1 MVLINFTERCLNH
14 DIFGYFE
21 KLGVRFQI
29 VEEVKKEFFIKVK
42 PLGETRFR
50 TYTRNNTLQIISNDD
65 IEANI
70 ETMNDFVNKG
80 FGKGEL
86 FSALYYIGQSNL
98 KLVSDDRVV
107 QKVFEEKFN
116 EKLTRTHDLL
126 TVLVKNGVITEKQGD
141 EIMDEMIE
149 NGFWLKK

>member
-1 MVLINFTERCLNH
+1 
-14 DIFGYFE
+14 
-21 KLGVRFQI
+21 
-29 VEEVKKEFFIKVK
+29 VEEVKTEFFKKVK
-42 PLGETRFR
+42 PLGEARFNA
-50 TYTRNNTLQIISNDD
+50 YTQNNTLQIISNDEID
-65 IEANI
+65 IDI

-98 KLVSDDRVV
+98 RLVSDDWVV

-116 EKLTRTHDLL
+116 EKLTRTYGLL
-126 TVLVKNGVITEKQGD
+126 TVLVQDDIITEKQRE

-149 NGFWLKK
+149 NGFWIKK